1 MNTDGYAFNGDGINY
16 PTRKFILNIVTT
28 SWISYKIG
36 IKFSKRTDGWI
47 KVYRNNKLV
56 WQDNGPNLITKFYS
70 SCNPDKIDLFGNHLR
85 IGVYAK
91 SKDKEAI
98 NTLHFDDFVSGD
110 SEQKVDS
117 FHERT
122 AK

>member
-1 MNTDGYAFNGDGINY
+1 MNTDGRAFNGDGINY
-16 PTRKFILNIVTT
+16 PTTKFIKDIVTT
-28 SWISYKIG
+28 SWTSYKIG
-36 IKFSKRTDGWI
+36 IKFSKRSDGWI
-47 KVYRNNKLV
+47 KVYRNNNLV

-98 NTLHFDDFVSGD
+98 NTLHFDDFVSGN
-110 SEQKVDS
+110 SEQKIDS